1 MKIAVDTSAIIA
13 VLLGEPEADEFRR
26 MLLTNEPYVIG
37 PILLETVMVLSRR
50 IPTKPDEWLLAFL
63 FSIGA
68 ETIPFDQQ
76 MTVLAQEAFLT
87 FGKGRHPAKLNFGD
101 CMSYALAKSQGMPLL
116 FKGDDFALTDVER
129 AV

>member
-1 MKIAVDTSAIIA
+1 LKIAVDTSAIIA
-13 VLLGEPEADEFRR
+13 VLLGEPEADEFRG

-68 ETIPFDQQ
+68 ETVPFDQQ
-76 MTVLAQEAFLT
+76 MTVLAQDAFLA

-101 CMSYALAKSQGMPLL
+101 CMAYALAKSQGMPLL
-116 FKGDDFALTDVER
+116 FKGDDFALTDIAR
-129 AV
+129 AI